1 VNSIASYAVAG
12 GDDRQTRTRVDDV
25 TSLWSTADPGSDLLA
40 QEKEKEDRGCEN
52 ESQIVGREQC
62 PCIVNLK
69 PGG

>member
-1 VNSIASYAVAG
+1 M
-12 GDDRQTRTRVDDV
+12 DDV

-40 QEKEKEDRGCEN
+40 QEKEKEKEDRGCEN